1 MKSTIIY
8 LGLVASFFTT
18 NSKAANEFKEQ
29 DLNQQ
34 EIKVAIAED
43 NQQNQRVLIIQN
55 FSKGKSE
62 NNTAEEIVLEPISKT
77 NAGYSKT
84 VEDTIAEDQ
93 LITESQEV
101 IAQPLSLEKTF
112 ADYINEANQI
122 TESTVTTEVYSL
134 DFEKI
139 NRSVK
144 KNKVYSNNMA
154 VTVDLK
160 L

>member
-18 NSKAANEFKEQ
+18 NSKAANEFKAQ

-34 EIKVAIAED
+34 EIITAMAEN
-43 NQQNQRVLIIQN
+43 NQQNQLILVSQQ
-55 FSKGKSE
+55 FSKGKTE
-62 NNTAEEIVLEPISKT
+62 TNTAEEIVLEPITK
-77 NAGYSKT
+77 NYAGYSKT
-84 VEDTIAEDQ
+84 VEETIIEDQ
-93 LITESQEV
+93 LITESQQV

-122 TESTVTTEVYSL
+122 TESNVTTEVYSL

-144 KNKVYSNNMA
+144 NNKVYRNNMA